1 MAYIAVA
8 LALAG
13 AAVATWAVLRVR
25 SLESRI
31 ADCMRVQKEADEA
44 YIRQLQKI
52 DRQWTNMMQYA
63 GEQMPG
69 VYDES

>member
-44 YIRQLQKI
+44 YIRQMQKI
-52 DRQWTNMMQYA
+52 DRQWANMMNYA